1 MTEPERLLVSGS
13 GFEQALLGAG
23 AVEKPSAALVARM
36 EQGLGLGGA
45 TTATATAAL
54 SGKLIAAIAATAT
67 VGGIAIWS
75 LSGEPPYDTSTKA
88 GPAGIAAQ
96 DVAAQDIAAQDE
108 VRQGPARDDVAPRE
122 FAPREVA
129 GGSTA
134 EQESILKQGSDS
146 TGEVASEPR
155 DHSDERASRTRV
167 GSSRSAAKVPSSTV
181 SGPTS
186 TRLKEEVRLLDRV
199 RAALEAGQKA
209 QAFSLLDQY
218 QSRFPE
224 GVLRPEARKL
234 RQNANAL

>member
-88 GPAGIAAQ
+88 GPAGI
-96 DVAAQDIAAQDE
+96 AAQDIAAQDE